1 MTRFDVN
8 ASILLTDLPLL
19 QRPRAVRDAGFA
31 GIEFWWPF
39 ETPVP
44 GDRAVDE
51 FVTAV
56 QDAEVQLVS
65 LNLFA
70 GDMAAGER
78 GLLSWPGRSSE
89 FRDNLDATIGIG
101 ERLGC
106 RIFNALYGNRLA
118 GHSPEQQDELA
129 AEQLAQA
136 VRAAARIE
144 ATVVV
149 EPLSALPNYPL
160 RTAADVYAAIDR
172 AGADNAANTINAAL
186 LADLYHLSVNGDDV
200 DAVVADP
207 THIGHVQ
214 IADAPGRGR
223 PGTGTLPIERYLATL
238 DENGYDGWVGLEYA
252 VPGASSSR
260 EWIWSA

>member
-44 GDRAVDE
+44 DDRDVDE

-78 GLLSWPGRSSE
+78 GLLSWPGRSDE

-118 GHSPEQQDELA
+118 GHPPEQQDELA

-136 VRAAARIE
+136 ARAAARIE

-149 EPLSALPNYPL
+149 EPLSAIPDYPL

-172 AGADNAANTINAAL
+172 AGADNAANSRACSPTSTTCRSTATTSTPSSRTPLPSAMYRSPMRPVAA
-186 LADLYHLSVNGDDV
+186 S
-200 DAVVADP
+200 
-207 THIGHVQ
+207 
-214 IADAPGRGR
+214 RGR
-223 PGTGTLPIERYLATL
+223 ERCRSNATWPRWTRTATR
-238 DENGYDGWVGLEYA
+238 GGS
-252 VPGASSSR
+252 ASNTCCRRRRHR
-260 EWIWSA
+260 EWIWRP

>member
-19 QRPRAVRDAGFA
+19 QRPSAVRDAGFA

-44 GDRAVDE
+44 ADRDVDE

-56 QDAEVQLVS
+56 QDAGVQLVS

-70 GDMAAGER
+70 GDMAEGER
-78 GLLSWPGRSSE
+78 GLLSWPGRSNE
-89 FRDNLDATIGIG
+89 FRDNVDATIGIG

-106 RIFNALYGNRLA
+106 RIFNALYGNRLP
-118 GHSPEQQDELA
+118 GHPAEQQDELA
-129 AEQLAQA
+129 AEQLALAAQ
-136 VRAAARIE
+136 AAARIE

-149 EPLSALPNYPL
+149 EPLSAIPDYPL
-160 RTAADVYAAIDR
+160 RTAADVHAVIGR
-172 AGADNAANTINAAL
+172 AGANNAAL

-200 DAVVADP
+200 DAVVAN
-207 THIGHVQ
+207 TSAIGHVQ
-214 IADAPGRGR
+214 IADAPGRGM
-223 PGTGTLPIERYLATL
+223 PGTGTLPIERYLAAL
-238 DENGYDGWVGLEYA
+238 DQNGCEGWVGLEYVA
-252 VPGASSSR
+252 DAASAG
-260 EWIWSA
+260 EWLWRP